1 MRALSA
7 LLGVVALLPACD
19 ADSGDASADA
29 APAPDAAPRAPDED
43 VPPLDGM
50 PPPPDLRMNHVR
62 VRGTHNSYHLKPDNI
77 LPDWQYEHLPLDQQL
92 ETQHVRQF
100 ELDVHFKDDGFHVY
114 HLPGV
119 DAGSTCDR
127 FVDCLAVLRGWSES
141 HPGHVPIIVLVEPKD
156 DVDNKTGQV
165 LTAAQLRGREIFG
178 QQCQQCH
185 TLRGANAVGKVGPNL
200 DQLRPTKALVL
211 NAVAIGRVRGAGTMP
226 AQLVRGQ
233 DAQDV
238 ADFVSAVAGRD

>member
-1 MRALSA
+1 MTVGLFIAFWVV
-7 LLGVVALLPACD
+7 LGVSLVVIAA
-19 ADSGDASADA
+19 SG
-29 APAPDAAPRAPDED
+29 
-43 VPPLDGM
+43 G
-50 PPPPDLRMNHVR
+50 
-62 VRGTHNSYHLKPDNI
+62 
-77 LPDWQYEHLPLDQQL
+77 
-92 ETQHVRQF
+92 
-100 ELDVHFKDDGFHVY
+100 
-114 HLPGV
+114 
-119 DAGSTCDR
+119 
-127 FVDCLAVLRGWSES
+127 LRGARET
-141 HPGHVPIIVLVEPKD
+141 VLQRQTKRARRLFAGIFALAYVGLGVAIPAVVIADDTKD